1 MVKYGEVWC
10 VVLILKERL
19 GQPECGD
26 VWCVVRQPEAAHQHL
41 ELASDL
47 RLSGFGH
54 RAVFALLGSF
64 LLQVFAQEA
73 TSSYNV
79 SVFAREAAS

>member
-1 MVKYGEVWC
+1 MVCGFDLRRAAPPLVSLKCGE
-10 VVLILKERL
+10 
-19 GQPECGD
+19 

-41 ELASDL
+41 ELAFDL

-73 TSSYNV
+73 ASSYNV
-79 SVFAREAAS
+79 SVFAQEAAS